1 MDGGAVTVVRARAS
15 ARRALCATLAV
26 LLSGC
31 ATDRQIHDAITA
43 VNEEFQRQYEQVLAA
58 EGTRIVDVDRTRAFD
73 AMAAALTR
81 LDMQVETQDPGLGY
95 LNVYA
100 PAPKPLST
108 QEWQRAVAA
117 DLPLMR
123 KIVRPYVGFLA
134 EFLEFEPDAFEIVIN
149 ATIVPR
155 GARSAV
161 SLTMRMREVERAKPS
176 KFPRR
181 EYPPPTALRI
191 GIAKIWAAFDREL
204 YAMPRSR

>member
-15 ARRALCATLAV
+15 TMRGLVVTLAV
-26 LLSGC
+26 LISGC

-43 VNEEFQRQYEQVLAA
+43 VNVEFQRQYEQVLAV
-58 EGTRIVDVDRTRAFD
+58 EGTRVVDAGRARAFD
-73 AMAAALTR
+73 AMAMALTR

-100 PAPKPLST
+100 PAPKPLSSE
-108 QEWQRAVAA
+108 EWQRAVAA

-123 KIVRPYVGFLA
+123 RLVRPHVGLLA
-134 EFLEFEPDAFEIVIN
+134 EFLEFEPDAFDIVIN

-161 SLTMRMREVERAKPS
+161 SLTMRMREVEKAKPS

-191 GIAKIWAAFDREL
+191 GIAKIWAAFEREL
-204 YAMPRSR
+204 YAMPRSP

>member
-15 ARRALCATLAV
+15 TMRGLVVTLAV
-26 LLSGC
+26 LISGC

-43 VNEEFQRQYEQVLAA
+43 VNVEFQRQYEQVLAV
-58 EGTRIVDVDRTRAFD
+58 EGTRVVDAGRARAFD
-73 AMAAALTR
+73 AMAMALTR

-100 PAPKPLST
+100 PAPKPLSPE
-108 QEWQRAVAA
+108 EWQRAVAA

-123 KIVRPYVGFLA
+123 RLVRPHVGLLA
-134 EFLEFEPDAFEIVIN
+134 EFLEFEPDAFDIVIN

-161 SLTMRMREVERAKPS
+161 SLTMRMREVEKAKPS

-191 GIAKIWAAFDREL
+191 GIAKIWAAFEREL
-204 YAMPRSR
+204 YAMPRSP

>member
-1 MDGGAVTVVRARAS
+1 MDGGAVTVVRSRVS
-15 ARRALCATLAV
+15 TTRALLVVLAV
-26 LLSGC
+26 LISGC

-43 VNEEFQRQYEQVLAA
+43 VNVEFQRQYEQVLAV
-58 EGTRIVDVDRTRAFD
+58 EGTRVVDVDRARAFD

-108 QEWQRAVAA
+108 EEWQRAVAA

-123 KIVRPYVGFLA
+123 RLVRPHVGLLA

-155 GARSAV
+155 GASSAV
-161 SLTMRMREVERAKPS
+161 SLTMRMREVKQAKPS

-181 EYPPPTALRI
+181 EYPPPTALRM
-191 GIAKIWAAFDREL
+191 GIAKIWAAFEREL
-204 YAMPRSR
+204 HAMPRSR